1 MKLSAPKKITWM
13 VAVVAGGLG
22 ILSSYVD
29 IGLGAYSWW
38 LVCIGFVLLAIGTL
52 FDGV

>member
-13 VAVVAGGLG
+13 IAVLAGGLG

-29 IGLGAYSWW
+29 IGLGGYSWE
-38 LVCIGFVLLAIGTL
+38 LVCIGFVLLVIATF
-52 FDGV
+52 FDGI